1 MKSIAIITPNTDT
14 FSNPTLLIM
23 IKKLIGRNYKIIF
36 FGHKQI
42 FIPSEIKEKME
53 FHSLPFNFVSFFGRP
68 EPSRRLFDIFKLI
81 RQYIELFRILR
92 KDNDVKALICVDP
105 MGIVLGGRIKKIIDI
120 KLIYAS
126 FEIFFEDEIKD
137 PDKKQIKKLEKEY
150 SNNSEFIVIQD
161 SEREK
166 LLKSANDLGSGIKY
180 LRIPVSPEKTGH
192 HFGNIDLNNELDIP
206 ENKTIVVYSGSLQ
219 NWSGIRKILDLFPEK
234 WDNEHWL
241 LIHTHNDLPED
252 SETKEMIRKL
262 ISDKRNITFHNKPFT
277 DFSEYAGFLSGCDI
291 GLAVY
296 FPNYEDSFSGK
307 NVEEIGLSSGKFSTY
322 IMLGK
327 PTITTSNKIYNS
339 LNEKYNFGYI
349 INSADDIK
357 EGICNIISGYETKV
371 SGCNN
376 LFKEVLDPEVS
387 INNFMSEIGSYYQ

>member
-1 MKSIAIITPNTDT
+1 MKAIAIITPNTDT

-23 IKKLIGRNYKIIF
+23 IRKLIAQNYKIIF
-36 FGHKQI
+36 FGHQQI
-42 FIPSEIKEKME
+42 FIPSEIREKIE
-53 FHSLPFNFVSFFGRP
+53 LHSLPFNFISFFGRP
-68 EPSRRLFDIFKLI
+68 DPSRRIFDILKLVK
-81 RQYIELFRILR
+81 QYLELYRILR
-92 KDNDVKALICVDP
+92 INNDVKALICVDP
-105 MGIVLGGRIKKIIDI
+105 MGIVFGGRIKKIINM

-150 SNNSEFIVIQD
+150 SKKSEFIVIQD
-161 SEREK
+161 IEREK
-166 LLKSANDLGSGIKY
+166 LLKSANDLGSGIKF
-180 LRIPVSPEKTGH
+180 LHIPVSPEKIPEPY
-192 HFGNIDLNNELDIP
+192 GNTDMKKELNIP
-206 ENKTIVVYSGSLQ
+206 ENKTIIVYSGSLQ
-219 NWSGIRKILDLFPEK
+219 NWSGIKKILALFPCK
-234 WDNEHWL
+234 WDNDHWL
-241 LIHTHNDLPED
+241 LIHTHNDLPEGN
-252 SETKEMIRKL
+252 ETKDMIRKL
-262 ISDKRNITFHNKPFT
+262 ISDKQNISFHNKPFT
-277 DFSEYAGFLSGCDI
+277 DFSEYSEFLSGCDI

-349 INSADDIK
+349 IDSADEIK
-357 EGICNIISGYETKV
+357 EGIYNIISGYESKV

-376 LFKEVLDPEVS
+376 LYNEVLDPEVS
-387 INNFMSEIGSYYQ
+387 IHNFMSELSSYYR